1 MNVYIVRHGDARAIG
16 GAISSDSERPLS
28 QKGEGDIRLMGQVLA
43 RMESA
48 APLMVSSPLLR
59 ARATA
64 SLLAEPYG
72 AAAGPEQ
79 WEELAPGVRFK
90 AVISRLQSA
99 GASSVV
105 LVGHQPD
112 MTHLIA
118 FLIADAAT
126 EIVMP
131 PGAMALLVL
140 PHGSGAGA
148 ARLQWL
154 LTPDLVR
161 LLTPTN
167 G

>member
-16 GAISSDSERPLS
+16 GAITSDSERPLS
-28 QKGEGDIRLMGQVLA
+28 PRGESDIRLMGEVLA

-48 APLMVSSPLLR
+48 TPTLISSPLLR
-59 ARATA
+59 ARMTA
-64 SLLAEPYG
+64 LLLGEPYG
-72 AAAGPEQ
+72 TLPAPQ
-79 WEELAPGVRFK
+79 LWDELAPGVQFK
-90 AVISRLQSA
+90 AVVSRLQST

-131 PGAMALLVL
+131 PGAVASLML
-140 PHGSGAGA
+140 PRGAGAGA

-161 LLTPTN
+161 ALIPTK

>member
-1 MNVYIVRHGDARAIG
+1 MNLYIVRHGDARAIG
-16 GAISSDSERPLS
+16 GAITSDSQRPLS
-28 QKGEGDIRLMGQVLA
+28 PRGESDIRLMGQVLA
-43 RMESA
+43 RMEPV
-48 APLMVSSPLLR
+48 APAMISSPLLR
-59 ARATA
+59 AQSTA
-64 SLLAEPYG
+64 VLLGEAYG
-72 AAAGPEQ
+72 TLPAPAL
-79 WEELAPGVRFK
+79 WEELEPGVRFK
-90 AVISRLQSA
+90 AVVSRLQST

-131 PGAMALLVL
+131 PGAMASLVL
-140 PHGSGAGA
+140 PHGAGAGA

-161 LLTPTN
+161 ALISTN